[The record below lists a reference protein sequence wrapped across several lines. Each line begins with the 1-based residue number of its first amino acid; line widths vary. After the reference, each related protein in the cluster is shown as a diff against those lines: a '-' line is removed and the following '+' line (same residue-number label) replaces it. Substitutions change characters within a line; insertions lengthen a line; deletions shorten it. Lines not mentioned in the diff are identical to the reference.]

1 MQIRKR
7 TGTEI
12 KPTQPTTSVSDRWVT
27 RLLRLAVLVLVIGI
41 PLFGYIYY
49 QDQHVDKGPS
59 LIERQVKSAEE
70 AVRKAPTNIG
80 LRLQLAQV
88 YQSAKQLD
96 NALKQYDETLKVDAT
111 NRGALL
117 GRGDVLI
124 AKNDLKA
131 AARSFQKIVGTSN
144 AGEFAANDPQLEQA
158 HYSLGRIALKQGR
171 AKDAVKSLEKAL
183 KIDGA
188 DADAL
193 YLLGTADLLIDA
205 PERAVEVF
213 QRAVQLV
220 PTGWCE
226 PYKGLS
232 QAYTKLGRTPQAEY
246 AGAMVDF
253 CQKRPADAK
262 RRLQTL
268 TSGPVAVDAMLGL
281 GMVAET
287 ASDRQGA
294 IRWYQKV
301 LRADSK
307 NFNARAGL
315 DRLGAGGNG

>member
-1 MQIRKR
+1 M
-7 TGTEI
+7 
-12 KPTQPTTSVSDRWVT
+12 T
-27 RLLRLAVLVLVIGI
+27 RLLRLGVLVLVIGI

-59 LIERQVKSAEE
+59 LIERQVTSAEQ

-144 AGEFAANDPQLEQA
+144 AGEFAANDPQLERA
-158 HYSLGRIALKQGR
+158 HYRLGEIALKQGR

-193 YLLGTADLLIDA
+193 YLLGTADLLIGA
-205 PERAVEVF
+205 PARAVEVF
-213 QRAVQLV
+213 QRAVQFV

-232 QAYTKLGRTPQAEY
+232 QAYTKLGSTPQAEY

-253 CQKRPADAK
+253 CQKKPADAK
-262 RRLQTL
+262 RR
-268 TSGPVAVDAMLGL
+268 
-281 GMVAET
+281 
-287 ASDRQGA
+287 
-294 IRWYQKV
+294 
-301 LRADSK
+301 
-307 NFNARAGL
+307 
-315 DRLGAGGNG
+315 